1 MKKIVYIKKYPLS
14 LYIGR
19 PLYCEDCECLSDNT
33 RLMILHGGTFFDHY
47 IVPSSN
53 LISSL
58 YIKFHLILYFFSL
71 LFIFSYPFQFPISKK
86 ESPYFYLNISR
97 TSIHYFFHHICL
109 LSLRPVISNQISHS
123 SFLP

>member
-1 MKKIVYIKKYPLS
+1 
-14 LYIGR
+14 
-19 PLYCEDCECLSDNT
+19 
-33 RLMILHGGTFFDHY
+33 MILHGGTFFDHY

-58 YIKFHLILYFFSL
+58 YIKFHLILFILYFFSL

-97 TSIHYFFHHICL
+97 TSIRYFFYHICL
-109 LSLRPVISNQISHS
+109 LSLLPVISNQISHF
-123 SFLP
+123 SFLPQLDISDIISYSSFHLKLQMKTT